1 MRRTTNLESRRRNA
15 GLRYYLH
22 DGSTAIRFKLAGDL
36 SEHGARELE
45 QAWRTASSTFGAR
58 ELIVDLSLVT
68 GVDEA
73 GRNLL
78 LMWHQEGATLVADS
92 AAARALLLAIPG
104 ISIPPVADDGN
115 TRGWPSMFRAGFRLL
130 GIAALLVPL
139 SATAGDL
146 AFARPGS
153 APSVAFARYIA
164 STQGPSPFTDSV
176 PVIVQVD
183 ASLPSL
189 YKESRLL
196 ALRRIGESDRSE
208 YQLLLVEGDVTV
220 TQEVIAPYL
229 AVQDL
234 IDGLPVAA
242 VGVTPA
248 NYKFHYMGEVGSGEA
263 PSYVFRITP
272 KKKREGMIAGEL
284 WIDSITGVGVLQK
297 GRFVKTPSGFGA
309 PIQLVRDTK
318 LLHGVPCLRVTHVS
332 VETRRAGRG
341 ELTITE
347 YRLIPGQE
355 EPTSPGPPP
364 GPTNPALHGSPIL

>member
-1 MRRTTNLESRRRNA
+1 MRQTTNLESQRRNA

-45 QAWRTASSTFGAR
+45 KAWRTASSTIGGR
-58 ELIVDLSLVT
+58 KLIVDLSLVT
-68 GVDEA
+68 GIDKA

-115 TRGWPSMFRAGFRLL
+115 TRGWPSVPRVAFRFL
-130 GIAALLVPL
+130 GIVALLVPW
-139 SATAGDL
+139 SAIAGDP
-146 AFARPGS
+146 APRPGS
-153 APSVAFARYIA
+153 AQSAAFARYIA

-189 YKESRLL
+189 YKEGRLL

-208 YQLLLVEGDVTV
+208 YQLLQVEGDVTV

-263 PSYVFRITP
+263 SSYVFRITP

-297 GRFVKTPSGFGA
+297 GHFVKTPSGFGA

-347 YRLIPGQE
+347 YRLVPSQE
-355 EPTSPGPPP
+355 EPTSP